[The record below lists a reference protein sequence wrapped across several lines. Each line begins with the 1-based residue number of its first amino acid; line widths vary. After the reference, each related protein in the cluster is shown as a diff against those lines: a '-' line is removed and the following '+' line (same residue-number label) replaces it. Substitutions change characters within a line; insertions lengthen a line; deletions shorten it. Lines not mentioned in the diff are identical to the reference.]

1 MWNYKRRFRGSW
13 RKKKTNKGREEEKE
27 WISGRNCITKFLEGK
42 TRSQIIKEFEEEYGI
57 IISNNMLTIFF
68 KDAIKNG
75 KITKTKYESIV
86 SKNIGK
92 ISEVEKQ
99 QDTEETR

>member
-1 MWNYKRRFRGSW
+1 
-13 RKKKTNKGREEEKE
+13 
-27 WISGRNCITKFLEGK
+27 
-42 TRSQIIKEFEEEYGI
+42 
-57 IISNNMLTIFF
+57 MLTIFF